1 MVAPERVLLGV
12 VVAAHGI
19 RGEVRLK
26 SFAADPMDIGAYG
39 PLSDEAGTR
48 QWRIE
53 PRAESKGV
61 VIARIEG
68 IGDRNAAEALK
79 GLRLFVDRNAL
90 PATAEREWYQAD
102 LIGLAVVGKDVRDWG
117 RVLGFHDYGA
127 GSSMEVSGS
136 NGKPVVVPFT
146 RATVGEVDLRQ
157 GRIVIDPPNG
167 LVEEGSAKARGQSR
181 ESD

>member
-102 LIGLAVVGKDVRDWG
+102 LI
-117 RVLGFHDYGA
+117 
-127 GSSMEVSGS
+127 
-136 NGKPVVVPFT
+136 
-146 RATVGEVDLRQ
+146 
-157 GRIVIDPPNG
+157 
-167 LVEEGSAKARGQSR
+167 
-181 ESD
+181 